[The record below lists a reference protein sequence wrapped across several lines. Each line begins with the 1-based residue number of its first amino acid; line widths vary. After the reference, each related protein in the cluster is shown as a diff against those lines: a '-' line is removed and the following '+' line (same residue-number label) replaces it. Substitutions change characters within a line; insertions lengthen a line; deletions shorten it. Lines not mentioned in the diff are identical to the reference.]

1 MKINHGFKMS
11 SLERYKVLLINPNK
25 MKPVVA
31 PIALDY
37 LADSLRKKD
46 CRVDLLDLAFSS
58 DQGNLIREYFNG
70 SNPDLIGITIR
81 NTDDCYCASQE
92 FFIPKIK
99 CLIEKLRE
107 QTDAPVVLGGCGF
120 SVMPEQI
127 MNYSKADFGIA
138 GEGEEALVLLAERL
152 KSGEDHTDVPG
163 LLYLENGHYIANQ
176 TCFMNLEQCDFSSRD
191 DVDNRRYFKEGGQ
204 GSIETKRGCDKNC
217 IYCADPLA
225 KGRKIRL
232 RSIKNIVSELNELYK
247 KGIDC
252 IHFCDGEFNNP
263 PYHAVAV
270 CEAMIESG
278 LCDKMKWYAYAS
290 PKPFSKELARLM
302 KKAGCIG
309 IDFGVDSGNDAI
321 LQFLGR
327 DFFVKDIVDTA
338 RICNREGIVFM
349 YDLLLGVPGETRE
362 TLKETIELMKK
373 VEPTCVGV
381 SLGVRIYQ
389 GTKLASLVK
398 DAGITEDNKNLVG
411 CIGGNQDFFKP
422 IFYLSA
428 DLGPDVSSY
437 LSDLVDG
444 DRRFFFANTEQVGQD
459 YNYNENELL
468 VEAIAQGQKGA
479 FWDIL
484 RKLD

>member
-1 MKINHGFKMS
+1 VDLKMS
-11 SLERYKVLLINPNK
+11 SLEEYKVLLVNPNK

-37 LADSLRKKD
+37 LADSLQKKD

-58 DQGNLIREYFNG
+58 DQGDSLGEYFKIN
-70 SNPDLIGITIR
+70 NPDLIGITVR

-99 CLIEKLRE
+99 NLIENMRE
-107 QTDAPVVLGGCGF
+107 QTDAPIVLGGCGF

-127 MNYSKADFGIA
+127 MSYCRADFGIT

-152 KSGEDHTDVPG
+152 KTGEDHTDIPG
-163 LLYLENGHYIANQ
+163 LVYLKNGHYVTNK
-176 TCFMNLEQCDFSSRD
+176 TCFMNLEQWDFSSRD
-191 DVDNRRYFKEGGQ
+191 NVDNRRYFKEGGQ

-225 KGRKIRL
+225 KGCKIRL
-232 RSIKNIVSELNELYK
+232 RSIKNIVNELNELYK

-263 PYHAVAV
+263 LYHAVAI

-278 LCDKMKWYAYAS
+278 LCDKIKWYAYAS
-290 PKPFSKELARLM
+290 PKPFSQELARLM
-302 KKAGCIG
+302 KRAGCMG
-309 IDFGVDSGNDAI
+309 IDFGVDSGNDSI

-327 DFFVKDIVDTA
+327 DFSVKDIIDTA
-338 RICNREGIVFM
+338 KICNQEEMVFM
-349 YDLLLGVPGETRE
+349 YDLLLGAPGETRE
-362 TLKETIELMKK
+362 TLKETIELMKDI
-373 VEPTCVGV
+373 EPTCVGV

-389 GTKLASLVK
+389 GTKLAGLVRK
-398 DAGITEDNKNLVG
+398 AGITEDNKNLIG
-411 CIGGNQDFFKP
+411 CIKGNQDFFMP

-428 DLGPDVSSY
+428 KAGSDVSSY
-437 LSDLVDG
+437 LSNLIDG
-444 DRRFFFANTEQVGQD
+444 DKRFFFPNTEQVGQD
-459 YNYNENELL
+459 YNYNENDLL
-468 VEAIAQGQKGA
+468 VDAIAQGYKGA

-484 RKLD
+484 RKLGEGK